1 MTPEDHPKLR
11 PYLRK
16 APSVEPIAQT
26 TNTTTAPINGDTA
39 PKNGADAPTNTQRRG
54 ATATQAFGAGRRESH
69 DASEFY
75 ARFSPPVV
83 SSDDTVNQLPELSTL
98 NLDDWCVNGD
108 ARHMDVI
115 PDNSVALVVTSPPYF
130 VGKEYEQ
137 AVAGDRPEIPK
148 TYLDYLQML
157 RDVFSECLR
166 VLEPG
171 GRIAVNVANLGRKP
185 YRSLSADVINILQDD
200 LGMLLRGEII
210 WHKAEGASGSLAW
223 GSYRSATNPVLRD
236 ITERVII
243 ASKGRFDRA
252 QKPAKRETA
261 GLPHRSSVS
270 ADEFME
276 ATLDVWRIDP
286 ESARRVG
293 HPAPFPVELPRRLID
308 LYTFEGDVVLDPFLG
323 SGSTVVAAERTAR
336 IGVGF
341 DLDPDYVSLAR
352 ERVAAEQARR
362 RYRPVV
368 SAGDEPLPTLQVPE
382 NLDERVEHFQARA
395 TKEGKKAQDLAK
407 EVLLDA
413 GFEIIGE
420 KVKVKGTGLQLNF
433 EITDKDGEYRY
444 YVDMSGA
451 FTSSRPGLMRT
462 DTLWKMLGRANV
474 LKTTHPDTRLLVLTS
489 HLPRKSS
496 EGDRAMRA
504 VGPWALF
511 DAIEIFDD
519 PGDGLDLGETNTA
532 GVARLHSYAQQGAAE
547 PLPGYW
553 SAQDIAE
560 RFHSRG
566 A

>member
-1 MTPEDHPKLR
+1 MEPSSSTTDTPTASNGAASPNKGVATPADLGVEIEAAPS
-11 PYLRK
+11 LRK
-16 APSVEPIAQT
+16 
-26 TNTTTAPINGDTA
+26 
-39 PKNGADAPTNTQRRG
+39 G

-75 ARFSPPVV
+75 ARFTPPVV
-83 SSDDTVNQLPELSTL
+83 SDDDTVNPLPDLKTL
-98 NLDDWCVNGD
+98 NLHDWCVNGD

-137 AVAGDRPEIPK
+137 ALSGDRPEIPK

-261 GLPHRSSVS
+261 GMPHRSSVS

-336 IGVGF
+336 VGVGF
-341 DLDPDYVSLAR
+341 DLDADYVTLAR
-352 ERVAAEQARR
+352 ERVAAEQARTR
-362 RYRPVV
+362 HRPVV

-382 NLDERVEHFQARA
+382 NIDERVEHFQARA

-407 EVLLDA
+407 EVLEEA
-413 GFEIIGE
+413 GFEIIAE

-433 EITDKDGEYRY
+433 EITDQQGEYRY

-519 PGDGLDLGETNTA
+519 PADSLEFEGSVAGEATAA
-532 GVARLHSYAQQGAAE
+532 GVARLRSYAQQGAAE

-553 SAQDIAE
+553 SAADIAE
-560 RFHSRG
+560 RFHQRG

>member
-1 MTPEDHPKLR
+1 MPIETPAASAEGPASDASR
-11 PYLRK
+11 SLRK
-16 APSVEPIAQT
+16 
-26 TNTTTAPINGDTA
+26 
-39 PKNGADAPTNTQRRG
+39 G

-75 ARFSPPVV
+75 ARFTPPVV
-83 SSDDTVNQLPELSTL
+83 SDDDTVGVLPDPASVGLS
-98 NLDDWCVNGD
+98 DWYVNGD
-108 ARHMDVI
+108 ARNMALV

-137 AVAGDRPEIPK
+137 AVVGDRDRAQAIP
-148 TYLDYLQML
+148 TSYLDFLQML
-157 RDVFSECLR
+157 RDIFSECLR

-185 YRSLSADVINILQDD
+185 YRSLSADVISILQDD

-210 WHKAEGASGSLAW
+210 WHKAEGATGSLAW

-252 QKPAKRETA
+252 LKPAKRETE
-261 GLPHRSSVS
+261 GLPHKSTVS

-308 LYTFEGDVVLDPFLG
+308 LYTFEGDAVLDPFLG
-323 SGSTVVAAERTAR
+323 SGSTVVAAERTGR
-336 IGVGF
+336 VGVGF
-341 DLDPDYVSLAR
+341 DLDPNYIELTR

-362 RYRPVV
+362 RHRPVE
-368 SAGDEPLPTLQVPE
+368 SAGDEPLPLLQVPE
-382 NLDERVEHFQARA
+382 NIDERVEHFQARA

-407 EVLLDA
+407 EVLIEA
-413 GFEIIGE
+413 GFEIIAE

-433 EITDKDGEYRY
+433 EVTDQAGEYRY

-474 LKTTHPDTRLLVLTS
+474 LKTTNPDTRLLVLTS
-489 HLPRKSS
+489 HLPRKNS

-504 VGPWALF
+504 VGPWAIF

-519 PGDGLDLGETNTA
+519 PGDGLDLGDADTSA
-532 GVARLHSYAQQGAAE
+532 GVQRLRRYAQVGAAE
-547 PLPGYW
+547 PLPGFW
-553 SAQDIAE
+553 NEADIAE

>member
-1 MTPEDHPKLR
+1 MDPIASTKSTPAAPEEGVSS
-11 PYLRK
+11 LRK
-16 APSVEPIAQT
+16 
-26 TNTTTAPINGDTA
+26 
-39 PKNGADAPTNTQRRG
+39 G
-54 ATATQAFGAGRRESH
+54 ATSTQAFGAGRRESH

-75 ARFSPPVV
+75 ARFTPPVI
-83 SSDDTVNQLPELSTL
+83 SDDETVNPLPSLQSVG
-98 NLDDWCVNGD
+98 LDDWCVHGD
-108 ARHMDVI
+108 ARNMSVV
-115 PDNSVALVVTSPPYF
+115 PDNSVALVATSPPYF

-137 AVAGDRPEIPK
+137 AVVGDRDRLPTIPT

-171 GRIAVNVANLGRKP
+171 GRMAVNVANLGRKP

-210 WHKAEGASGSLAW
+210 WHKAEGATGSLAW

-252 QKPAKRETA
+252 QKPAKREGE
-261 GLPHRSSVS
+261 GLPHKSSVS

-336 IGVGF
+336 TGVGF
-341 DLDPDYVSLAR
+341 DLDADYVELAR
-352 ERVAAEQARR
+352 ERVAAEQARH
-362 RYRPVV
+362 RYRPVE
-368 SAGDEPLPTLQVPE
+368 SAGDEPLPLVQVPE
-382 NLDERVEHFQARA
+382 NIDERVEHFQARA

-407 EVLLDA
+407 EVLTDA
-413 GFEIIGE
+413 GFEIVGE

-433 EITDKDGEYRY
+433 EITDQAGEYRY

-489 HLPRKSS
+489 HLPRPSS

-519 PGDGLDLGETNTA
+519 PGDSLDLGDTGTAA
-532 GVARLHSYAQQGAAE
+532 GVQRLRSYAIRGATE
-547 PLPGYW
+547 PLAGFW
-553 SAQDIAE
+553 SEADIRD
-560 RFHSRG
+560 RFSARG

>member
-1 MTPEDHPKLR
+1 VD
-11 PYLRK
+11 
-16 APSVEPIAQT
+16 PIAT
-26 TNTTTAPINGDTA
+26 DNRTNGTNG
-39 PKNGADAPTNTQRRG
+39 QRRG

-75 ARFSPPVV
+75 ARFTPPVIAQDEDV
-83 SSDDTVNQLPELSTL
+83 TALPEPALL
-98 NLDDWCVNGD
+98 GLEDWCINGD
-108 ARHMDVI
+108 ARYMTQV
-115 PDNSVALVVTSPPYF
+115 PDNSIALVATSPPYF

-137 AVAGDRPEIPK
+137 AVVGDRDRLPAIPT

-157 RDVFSECLR
+157 RDVFSECVR

-185 YRSLSADVINILQDD
+185 YRSLAADVINILQDD

-210 WHKAEGASGSLAW
+210 WHKAEGATGSLAW

-252 QKPAKRETA
+252 IKPAKRA
-261 GLPHRSSVS
+261 DQGLPNKSTVS

-308 LYTFEGDVVLDPFLG
+308 LYTFEGDAVLDPFLG
-323 SGSTVVAAERTAR
+323 SGSTIVAAERTGR
-336 IGVGF
+336 VGVGF
-341 DLDPDYVSLAR
+341 DLDPDYIELAR
-352 ERVAAEQARR
+352 ERVAAERARR
-362 RYRPVV
+362 RHRPVE
-368 SAGDEPLPTLQVPE
+368 SAGDEPLPLAVPDTIE
-382 NLDERVEHFQARA
+382 ERVEHFQARA

-413 GFEIIGE
+413 GFEIIDE

-433 EITDKDGEYRY
+433 EIADRAGEFRY

-489 HLPRKSS
+489 HLPRPGS

-511 DAIEIFDD
+511 DAIEIFDE
-519 PGDGLDLGETNTA
+519 PQDGALELADSGTAA
-532 GVARLHSYAQQGAAE
+532 GVQRLRAYAERGATE
-547 PLPGYW
+547 PLPGFW
-553 SAQDIAE
+553 TEKDIRDRFSA
-560 RFHSRG
+560 RG

>member
-1 MTPEDHPKLR
+1 VDPIATNNPNAGNDSTSAASNNGSG
-11 PYLRK
+11 LRK
-16 APSVEPIAQT
+16 S
-26 TNTTTAPINGDTA
+26 
-39 PKNGADAPTNTQRRG
+39 
-54 ATATQAFGAGRRESH
+54 ATSTQAFGAGRRESH
-69 DASEFY
+69 DATEFY
-75 ARFSPPVV
+75 ARFTPPIIA
-83 SSDDTVNQLPELSTL
+83 DDEDVELLPKVESLGLS
-98 NLDDWCVNGD
+98 DWCIEGD
-108 ARHMDVI
+108 ARNMVVV

-137 AVAGDRPEIPK
+137 AVVGDRDRLPAIPS

-157 RDVFSECLR
+157 RDVFAECVR

-185 YRSLSADVINILQDD
+185 YRSLSADVISILQDD
-200 LGMLLRGEII
+200 LGLLLRGEIV

-223 GSYRSATNPVLRD
+223 GSYKSATNPVLRD

-252 QKPAKRETA
+252 VKRAKREDQ
-261 GLPHRSSVS
+261 GMPHKSTVS

-323 SGSTVVAAERTAR
+323 SGSTIVAAERTGR
-336 IGVGF
+336 VGIGF
-341 DLDPDYVSLAR
+341 DLDPAYIDLAR
-352 ERVAAEQARR
+352 ERVAAERARR
-362 RYRPVV
+362 RHRPVE
-368 SAGDEPLPTLQVPE
+368 SAGDEPLPLTVPDTVE
-382 NLDERVEHFQARA
+382 ERVEHFQARA

-407 EVLLDA
+407 EALTDA
-413 GFEIIGE
+413 GFQIIDE

-433 EITDKDGEYRY
+433 LVTDSIGEFSY

-462 DTLWKMLGRANV
+462 DTLWKMLGRAHV
-474 LKTTHPDTRLLVLTS
+474 LKNYEGDNRLLVLTS
-489 HLPRKSS
+489 HLPRKGS
-496 EGDRAMRA
+496 EGDRALRA
-504 VGPWALF
+504 VGPWSVF

-519 PGDGLDLGETNTA
+519 PVDGLDLATGPA
-532 GVARLHSYAQQGAAE
+532 PGVQRLRYYGSGGAQE
-547 PLPGYW
+547 PLPGFW
-553 SAQDIAE
+553 TEDDIE
-560 RFHSRG
+560 QRFTPTG
-566 A
+566 K

>member
-1 MTPEDHPKLR
+1 MDP
-11 PYLRK
+11 
-16 APSVEPIAQT
+16 
-26 TNTTTAPINGDTA
+26 TASDDT
-39 PKNGADAPTNTQRRG
+39 PTNGQRR
-54 ATATQAFGAGRRESH
+54 ASTATQAFGAGRRESH
-69 DASEFY
+69 DATEFY
-75 ARFSPPVV
+75 ARFTAPVIA
-83 SSDDTVNQLPELSTL
+83 DDEDVHALPDPATL
-98 NLDDWCVNGD
+98 GLTDWCVHGD
-108 ARHMDVI
+108 ARDMSLL
-115 PDNSVALVVTSPPYF
+115 PDNCVALVATSPPYF

-137 AVAGDRPEIPK
+137 AVVGDRDRLPAIPT

-157 RDVFSECLR
+157 RDVFAECVR

-200 LGMLLRGEII
+200 LGLLLRGEIV
-210 WHKAEGASGSLAW
+210 WHKAEGATGSLAW

-236 ITERVII
+236 ITERLII

-252 QKPAKRETA
+252 IKPAKRHDG
-261 GLPHRSSVS
+261 GLPHKSTVS

-323 SGSTVVAAERTAR
+323 SGSTMVAAERTGR

-341 DLDPDYVSLAR
+341 DLDPTYIELAR
-352 ERVAAEQARR
+352 ERIALEQSRR
-362 RYRPVV
+362 RHRPVE
-368 SAGDEPLPTLQVPE
+368 SAGDEPLPLVHVPDSI
-382 NLDERVEHFQARA
+382 DERVEHFQARA

-407 EVLLDA
+407 EVLEDA
-413 GFEIIGE
+413 GFTIIEE

-433 EITDKDGEYRY
+433 LVTDQAGEYSY

-474 LKTTHPDTRLLVLTS
+474 LKTVRPGDRLLVLTS
-489 HLPRKSS
+489 HLPRKGS
-496 EGDRAMRA
+496 EGDRALRA
-504 VGPWALF
+504 VGPWSVF
-511 DAIEIFDD
+511 DAIEIFDE
-519 PGDGLDLGETNTA
+519 PADGLDLSTGPA
-532 GVARLHSYAQQGAAE
+532 PGVQRLRAYAARGASE
-547 PLPGYW
+547 PLPGFW
-553 SAQDIAE
+553 TEADIRD
-560 RFHSRG
+560 RFTPT
-566 A
+566 AT

>member
-1 MTPEDHPKLR
+1 ML
-11 PYLRK
+11 LRK
-16 APSVEPIAQT
+16 APSVEPTVSKTDTPA
-26 TNTTTAPINGDTA
+26 APEEGDGSATSRSSLR
-39 PKNGADAPTNTQRRG
+39 KG

-75 ARFSPPVV
+75 ARFNAPTV
-83 SSDDTVNQLPELSTL
+83 SDDETVNVLPEAQALG
-98 NLDDWCVNGD
+98 LDDWCVKGD
-108 ARHMDVI
+108 ARDMSLV

-137 AVAGDRPEIPK
+137 AVVGDRDRAQAIPES
-148 TYLDYLQML
+148 YLDFLQML
-157 RDVFSECLR
+157 RDIFSECLR

-171 GRIAVNVANLGRKP
+171 GRMAVNVANLGRKP
-185 YRSLSADVINILQDD
+185 YRSLSADVISILQDD

-252 QKPAKRETA
+252 LKPKKRETQ

-323 SGSTVVAAERTAR
+323 SGSTVVAAARTAR
-336 IGVGF
+336 RGVGF
-341 DLDPDYVSLAR
+341 DLDPNYIELAR
-352 ERVAAEQARR
+352 ERVAAEKARR
-362 RYRPVV
+362 RHRAVE
-368 SAGDEPLPTLQVPE
+368 SAGDEPLPLIQVPE
-382 NLDERVEHFQARA
+382 NIDERVEHFQARA

-407 EVLLDA
+407 EVLSEA

-433 EITDKDGEYRY
+433 EIADQAGEYRY

-489 HLPRKSS
+489 HLPRKNS

-504 VGPWALF
+504 VGPWAIF

-519 PGDGLDLGETNTA
+519 PGDGLFAEDDVTDAA
-532 GVARLHSYAQQGAAE
+532 GVERLRRYARLGAAE
-547 PLPGYW
+547 PLPGFW
-553 SAQDIAE
+553 TAKDIE
-560 RFHSRG
+560 DRFHSRG

>member
-1 MTPEDHPKLR
+1 MEPTVTPTDTPTAPEEGAVDQAPR
-11 PYLRK
+11 SSLRK
-16 APSVEPIAQT
+16 
-26 TNTTTAPINGDTA
+26 
-39 PKNGADAPTNTQRRG
+39 G

-75 ARFSPPVV
+75 ARFNPPVI
-83 SSDDTVNQLPELSTL
+83 SDDETVNPLPDPASVGL
-98 NLDDWCVNGD
+98 NDWYVNGD
-108 ARHMDVI
+108 ARNMALV

-137 AVAGDRPEIPK
+137 AVVGDRDRAQAIPES
-148 TYLDYLQML
+148 YLDFLQML
-157 RDVFSECLR
+157 RDIFSECWR

-200 LGMLLRGEII
+200 LGMLLRGEVI

-252 QKPAKRETA
+252 VKPAKRETA

-323 SGSTVVAAERTAR
+323 SGSTAVAAARTGR
-336 IGVGF
+336 VGVGF
-341 DLDPDYVSLAR
+341 DLDPDYLELTR
-352 ERVAAEQARR
+352 ERVAAEQARTR
-362 RYRPVV
+362 HRAVE
-368 SAGDEPLPTLQVPE
+368 SAGDEPLPQLQVPE
-382 NLDERVEHFQARA
+382 NIDERVEHFQARA

-407 EVLLDA
+407 EVLSEA
-413 GFEIIGE
+413 GFEIIAE
-420 KVKVKGTGLQLNF
+420 KVKVKGAGLQYNF
-433 EITDKDGEYRY
+433 EIADAAGEYRY

-504 VGPWALF
+504 VGPWAIF

-519 PGDGLDLGETNTA
+519 PAEGLFAEDAAPTDPA
-532 GVARLHSYAQQGAAE
+532 GVERLRRYARLGALE
-547 PLPGYW
+547 PLPGFW
-553 SAQDIAE
+553 TPKDIAD

>member
-1 MTPEDHPKLR
+1 MEPTVTSIDTPTASEEGAADQAPR
-11 PYLRK
+11 SSQRK
-16 APSVEPIAQT
+16 
-26 TNTTTAPINGDTA
+26 
-39 PKNGADAPTNTQRRG
+39 G

-75 ARFSPPVV
+75 ARFNPPVI
-83 SSDDTVNQLPELSTL
+83 SDDETVNPLPDPASVGLS
-98 NLDDWCVNGD
+98 DWYVNGD
-108 ARHMDVI
+108 ARNMTLV

-137 AVAGDRPEIPK
+137 AVVGDRDRAQAIPES
-148 TYLDYLQML
+148 YLDFLQML
-157 RDVFSECLR
+157 RDIFAECWR

-252 QKPAKRETA
+252 VKPAKRETA

-323 SGSTVVAAERTAR
+323 SGSTVVAAARTGR
-336 IGVGF
+336 VGVGF
-341 DLDPDYVSLAR
+341 DLDPDYLELTR
-352 ERVAAEQARR
+352 ERVAAEEARTR
-362 RYRPVV
+362 HRAVE
-368 SAGDEPLPTLQVPE
+368 SAGDEPLPLLQVPE
-382 NLDERVEHFQARA
+382 NIDERVEHFQARA

-407 EVLLDA
+407 EVLSEA
-413 GFEIIGE
+413 GFEIIAE
-420 KVKVKGTGLQLNF
+420 KVKVKGAGLQYNF
-433 EITDKDGEYRY
+433 EIADEAGEYRY

-504 VGPWALF
+504 VGPWAIF

-519 PGDGLDLGETNTA
+519 PGDGLFADDADVSNAA
-532 GVARLHSYAQQGAAE
+532 GVERLRRYARLGAAE
-547 PLPGYW
+547 PLPGFW
-553 SAQDIAE
+553 TADDIAD